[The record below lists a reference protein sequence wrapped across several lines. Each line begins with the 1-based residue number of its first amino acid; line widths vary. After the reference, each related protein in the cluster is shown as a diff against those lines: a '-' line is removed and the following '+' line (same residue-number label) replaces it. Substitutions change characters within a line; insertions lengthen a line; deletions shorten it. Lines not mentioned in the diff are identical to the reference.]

1 MNIVIST
8 EATSDKFIHINSCDC
23 QHLSGGNM
31 GTRRPHGR
39 VDYQMLYIAQ
49 GMCFVTVDDNE
60 ISVPA
65 GSVIIYMPHQ
75 PQIYRFSPDI
85 NSVSYYVHFTGVGC
99 ESILKE
105 LDLHEKMIL
114 NIGKSTHVEN
124 SFSKMIEEFRTKK
137 PFYEQLCHGHLIN
150 ILSHI
155 ARKQFYQLSDIS
167 YAQSKIISDICKV
180 MHNKFDEN
188 LSVDDYANICNL
200 SSSRFTHI
208 FTKTLGI
215 SPKQYL
221 IKIKIEKAI
230 ELLENTELP
239 IARIAELVGIADCN
253 YFSRIFKKH
262 TSHSPKFYRY

>member
-1 MNIVIST
+1 
-8 EATSDKFIHINSCDC
+8 
-23 QHLSGGNM
+23 
-31 GTRRPHGR
+31 
-39 VDYQMLYIAQ
+39 
-49 GMCFVTVDDNE
+49 
-60 ISVPA
+60 
-65 GSVIIYMPHQ
+65 
-75 PQIYRFSPDI
+75 
-85 NSVSYYVHFTGVGC
+85 
-99 ESILKE
+99 
-105 LDLHEKMIL
+105 
-114 NIGKSTHVEN
+114 
-124 SFSKMIEEFRTKK
+124 
-137 PFYEQLCHGHLIN
+137 
-150 ILSHI
+150 
-155 ARKQFYQLSDIS
+155 
-167 YAQSKIISDICKV
+167 

-188 LSVDDYANICNL
+188 LSVDDYADICNL